1 MKYAIYALP
10 VLLAT
15 LFGLIFTGVIHIP
28 GVSPEK
34 KKAAAS
40 GVYADATDEK
50 PESETESDAAQKAE
64 PPEGKPEEAKSQTD
78 SQKAPPEDSAVPP
91 PAATAASSATPAT
104 ASPQSATADE
114 APSDPLSG
122 QKALAKLWNTME
134 ASALVAI
141 VADWSDDDL
150 ALQLSVMKAD
160 KVAELL
166 AALKPE
172 RASKISKLLQKA
184 ATKAQ

>member
-50 PESETESDAAQKAE
+50 PESETEPDAAQKAD
-64 PPEGKPEEAKSQTD
+64 PPEGKPEATNSQAD
-78 SQKAPPEDSAVPP
+78 SQKPPAKESKVPP
-91 PAATAASSATPAT
+91 PGATAASSATPTAT
-104 ASPQSATADE
+104 PPQSATPDE
-114 APSDPLSG
+114 APPDPLSG

-184 ATKAQ
+184 ATKSQ

>member
-10 VLLAT
+10 ILLAT

-40 GVYADATDEK
+40 GAYADATDEK

-78 SQKAPPEDSAVPP
+78 SQKPPPEDPAVPP

-122 QKALAKLWNTME
+122 QRRWQSSGTPWRPRRSSRSWRIGRTTTSPFNCL
-134 ASALVAI
+134 
-141 VADWSDDDL
+141 
-150 ALQLSVMKAD
+150 
-160 KVAELL
+160 
-166 AALKPE
+166 
-172 RASKISKLLQKA
+172 
-184 ATKAQ
+184 

>member
-10 VLLAT
+10 VVLAA
-15 LFGLIFTGVIHIP
+15 LFGLVFTGVIHVP

-34 KKAAAS
+34 KKAAAK
-40 GVYADATDEK
+40 GVYADAPVDVPESKPDPGEPTESDPPKEK
-50 PESETESDAAQKAE
+50 PEETKAQGDSRKPA
-64 PPEGKPEEAKSQTD
+64 PEKPTD
-78 SQKAPPEDSAVPP
+78 S
-91 PAATAASSATPAT
+91 AATAT
-104 ASPQSATADE
+104 ASPSTSPPQPAKPDE
-114 APSDPLSG
+114 AAADPLSG

-134 ASALVAI
+134 APALVAI